1 MAHLLIVEDDE
12 LLRDGLSAQLMQAG
26 HRIDTA
32 ADNIVVQIHR
42 QLEEPLRSLVV
53 ASALCVDVALKQDDR
68 GFN

>member
-32 ADNIVVQIHR
+32 ADGEQD
-42 QLEEPLRSLVV
+42 
-53 ASALCVDVALKQDDR
+53 CVGPPGAMGQDR
-68 GFN
+68 GNARNPKPRC